1 MYSAK
6 SVEKKIEN
14 GVLHVTVEF
23 TDDAGKPAFQETFW
37 ANSGTDPYWLQ
48 NRVKNKLHELNTLV
62 ELHDNFQLG
71 DIPNEYGM
79 PKPQE
84 GQIWAQEVFA
94 LKQMK
99 KAVELGLMEE
109 TDPEFKAAKKRLKDG
124 FKKNYISTVQLI

>member
-1 MYSAK
+1 MYSAQ
-6 SVEKKIEN
+6 SVSKTIEN
-14 GVLHVTVEF
+14 GILSIEVEF
-23 TDDAGKPAFQETFW
+23 KDENGNKFRETYH

-62 ELHDNFQLG
+62 ELHDSFELG

-79 PKPQE
+79 PEPSE
-84 GQIWAQEVFA
+84 GQVWAQEVFA

-109 TDPEFKAAKKRLKDG
+109 TDAELKAAKKRVKDG
-124 FKKNYISTVQLI
+124 FKKDYISTVQLI